1 MCWLLLSSWLEQ
13 LQVVEHREE
22 QRRGMTVLSL
32 LLLVVVVDLIIDSS
46 SERCM
51 GLTSSLR
58 GLVGGRV
65 PRAVPATRDT
75 RSWKTALRAT
85 KSVSE
90 LICHTVQA
98 HQHQGRPE
106 TG

>member
-1 MCWLLLSSWLEQ
+1 
-13 LQVVEHREE
+13 
-22 QRRGMTVLSL
+22 MTVLSLL
-32 LLLVVVVDLIIDSS
+32 LLLVVVVDLIIDS
-46 SERCM
+46 M

-65 PRAVPATRDT
+65 PRAVLATRDT